1 MYIYIYIREK
11 PCHEL
16 QIEVSQGGYQANMAA
31 SSLHGLLGLSP
42 YYYPPEVA
50 HTFLPAGAYL
60 QKVGVPTTTHES
72 HCFLKYHDFYER
84 RKKER
89 REKEKREKEK
99 TFENMCDF

>member
-1 MYIYIYIREK
+1 MPRTADRSFPRGLPSK
-11 PCHEL
+11 HGSVVPPRSL
-16 QIEVSQGGYQANMAA
+16 RPQPLLLSSRGGPHILARRCIFA
-31 SSLHGLLGLSP
+31 
-42 YYYPPEVA
+42 
-50 HTFLPAGAYL
+50 
-60 QKVGVPTTTHES
+60 KVGVPTTTHES